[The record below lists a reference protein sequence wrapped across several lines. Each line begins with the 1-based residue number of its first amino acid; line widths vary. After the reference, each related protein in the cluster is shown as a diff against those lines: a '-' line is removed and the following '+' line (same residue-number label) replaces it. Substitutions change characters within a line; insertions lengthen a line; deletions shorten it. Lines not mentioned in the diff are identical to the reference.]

1 MKESQFGFEYSWAD
15 LKPIRV
21 LMVTIITAQLL
32 GGAVGL
38 LVPRFPGWF
47 ESFWFGG
54 AVATFPAFL
63 LGAVI
68 QAQVRPGSLS
78 ENKVMVRRLGLIAAL
93 LTAIA
98 FAMPV
103 LGFGDITGTA

>member
-15 LKPIRV
+15 LKPIRA
-21 LMVTIITAQLL
+21 LMVIVITAQLL
-32 GGAVGL
+32 GAAVSVL
-38 LVPRFPGWF
+38 LSRFPDWF
-47 ESFWFGG
+47 ESAWFGG

-63 LGAVI
+63 VGAAV
-68 QAQVRPGSLS
+68 QARVRPGSLS

-98 FAMPV
+98 FAMPM
-103 LGFGDITGTA
+103 LPGQ